1 MLKCNVLRKIFL
13 LTPLLLSTFVPAG
26 AQNIER
32 STPLTISEADTA
44 IQRAYGMIQS
54 NLKLQKPAFKPAIS
68 NKPLTRD
75 QLVARLATMYKYAKP
90 KLRTLK
96 PDSKPTKI
104 AVGLQKAQQK
114 ELENLVQQG
123 LVHPTSRLVTASSPG
138 FSPAEFG
145 TILGNFL
152 TQISELSFEQD
163 KRYSDAPSTRP
174 K

>member
-1 MLKCNVLRKIFL
+1 MLKCSVLRKIL
-13 LTPLLLSTFVPAG
+13 LFTPLVLCLVVPAR

-32 STPLTISEADTA
+32 SAPLTISDADVA

-54 NLKLQKPAFKPAIS
+54 NLKLQKSAFKPSVS
-68 NKPLTRD
+68 NKPLTRE
-75 QLVARLATMYKYAKP
+75 QLVSRLAAMFKYAKP

-96 PDSKPTKI
+96 PDSKSTKI
-104 AVGLQKAQQK
+104 AIGLQKAQQK

-163 KRYSDAPSTRP
+163 KRYSNAPSTRP